1 MKRAIDC
8 IIKIIVCA
16 ALSMFSAGIIIFILS
31 KGGEIAS
38 GILFGS
44 FIVPSIFIYYVL
56 DYFQKSRKV
65 KTIGYIIPIVGWSI
79 YLIACI
85 ILDAQR
91 QSSEG
96 AGQMATVILISDF
109 LAGAVVYIFM
119 SKVKWF
125 K

>member
-8 IIKIIVCA
+8 IIKLIVCA
-16 ALSMFSAGIIIFILS
+16 ALSMLSAGTVIFILS
-31 KGGEIAS
+31 KGGEFA
-38 GILFGS
+38 GGVLFGV
-44 FIVPSIFIYYVL
+44 FILPSIFVYYVL